1 VCLQWV
7 ARISILFFNQNYI
20 IFGAKLQVQNLRI
33 SHIRQKISP
42 RKKEDYM
49 GKIVLVGATKDRIC
63 KAMNALS
70 IFKHDPRGSVAM
82 AYESLVSEVLRDG

>member
-1 VCLQWV
+1 
-7 ARISILFFNQNYI
+7 
-20 IFGAKLQVQNLRI
+20 
-33 SHIRQKISP
+33 
-42 RKKEDYM
+42 M